1 MVKKLTH
8 ELVLQRCKCDKVSQ
22 IKNLN
27 MWGNEL
33 EDISILKEISNMEI
47 CSLSLN
53 QIRSLKDFQNC
64 RKLAELYLRKNQ
76 ISAIQDIKYLQ
87 NLPHLKVLWL
97 WDNPICQHPNYR
109 AFIIRTLPNLTKLD
123 NANITAEER
132 QSAMAQSEA
141 DLLQQADNS
150 TPTPTS
156 HQNSAQAAPRT
167 SSQQRQASESKSQN
181 NPASIYSVGNSAA
194 HHPEDSKSEAM
205 TPQQQYTRNVH
216 NAAVSSQKSGAT
228 NTTTKSAHVSS
239 NNLRSKSPQIL
250 PQGGVTALNT
260 NA

>member
-33 EDISILKEISNMEI
+33 EDVSILKEISNMEI

-76 ISAIQDIKYLQ
+76 ISSIQDIKYLQ
-87 NLPHLKVLWL
+87 SLPNLKVLWL

-109 AFIIRTLPNLTKLD
+109 PFIIKTLPNLTKLD

-132 QSAMAQSEA
+132 QAAMAQSEA
-141 DLLQQADNS
+141 DLLQSDSNA
-150 TPTPTS
+150 TPTS
-156 HQNSAQAAPRT
+156 HQNSAQAVRT

-194 HHPEDSKSEAM
+194 HPEDSKSEAM
-205 TPQQQYTRNVH
+205 TPQQQYTRNVQ

-228 NTTTKSAHVSS
+228 STTTKSAHVSS

-250 PQGGVTALNT
+250 P
-260 NA
+260 